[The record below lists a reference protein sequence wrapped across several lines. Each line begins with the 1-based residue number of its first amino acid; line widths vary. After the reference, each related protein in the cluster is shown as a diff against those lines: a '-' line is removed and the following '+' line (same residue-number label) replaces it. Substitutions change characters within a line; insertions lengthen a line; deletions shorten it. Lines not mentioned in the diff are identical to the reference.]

1 MTTFT
6 SQTKS
11 QLAKLLATENIRI
24 EHKKLH
30 TASFDPKNRVL
41 YCPIWKDMSGDLYD
55 LLMGHEVGH
64 ALYTPADGWHDAACS
79 NGKNFKAFLNVVEDA
94 RIEKKVKRKYPGLR
108 PSFVRAYNDLM
119 KKDFFGV
126 SGKDLNDLS
135 FINRLNLY
143 TKSDYSLSIQFGARE
158 KDLVDRVRSCETWE
172 DVLKITGDIWEY
184 SKEEQE
190 QMMEDFNFPFDSA
203 GSDYSDEED
212 FDDSY
217 DDMTDSYGDGQDSD
231 DGDDGDQ
238 ENNNDGSGRAKQSK
252 ESSDGE
258 ETEETEKNSSVINRH
273 KESED
278 YYGGGQFEPTC
289 ETDETFRRRESELLD
304 EKSKDYF
311 YVKFPK
317 PVLENIITPAKRVHE
332 LLSNHYLEDASSI
345 DQCVADFK
353 SKNEKYVSLLAKEF
367 EMRKAAKRFAK
378 AKLSNTGDIDVSRLY
393 KYQIDDNIFRKMMKV
408 PNGKSHGLILAF
420 DRSGSMHNNMYG
432 SIEQMLIIALFCRK
446 VNIPFVV
453 YGFGNNINGRKVD
466 FPKEQN
472 ESIVLQKPL
481 KNFSTEGNEIFF
493 GSVFMREYMNSKM
506 SNSEFSKVLR
516 NMVALMNSYPSP
528 GSGYHRRYNST
539 RFWPPVAEE
548 LSNTPLVQSIVALE
562 PITQQF
568 RKMNNLDIV
577 NTVIIHD
584 GDADYITN
592 YNILNEEGKKLIGT
606 ISPSYSNFFVTD
618 GNKEYKIECNS
629 KLSSVAMQWY
639 TEKTGAKIFG
649 FFITANSSSSNLR
662 NAIGNQ
668 FYNEKG
674 QSVNEM
680 YTNAN
685 DLMENLKTYVATM
698 KKEKFIISHK
708 KGYDK
713 FFLISG
719 GEDLTFDDEFEFESE
734 GKVSAKKLTTAFLKH
749 NKKRQVNRILVNKF
763 IEGIAAD

>member
-24 EHKKLH
+24 EHKKLY
-30 TASFDPKNRVL
+30 TDSFEPKNRVL
-41 YCPIWKDMSGDLYD
+41 YCHILKDMSGDLYD

-108 PSFVRAYNDLM
+108 PAFVRAYNDLM

-143 TKSDYSLSIQFGARE
+143 TKSDYSLPIQFGAKE

-172 DVLKITGDIWEY
+172 DVLKITGDIWDY

-203 GSDYSDEED
+203 GSDYSEEED

-217 DDMTDSYGDGQDSD
+217 DDMTDSYGDSQDSD
-231 DGDDGDQ
+231 DGGDGDQ
-238 ENNNDGSGRAKQSK
+238 ENDNDGSGRAKQNK
-252 ESSDGE
+252 EFSDGE

-273 KESED
+273 KESKD
-278 YYGGGQFEPTC
+278 YCGGDQFEPTC
-289 ETDETFRRRESELLD
+289 ETDETFRRREVELLD

-317 PVLENIITPAKRVHE
+317 PVLESIITPAKRVHE
-332 LLSNHYLEDASSI
+332 LLSNHYVEHASSL
-345 DQCVADFK
+345 DQCVAEFK

-453 YGFGNNINGRKVD
+453 YGFGNNINGRRID
-466 FPKEQN
+466 FPQEQN

-481 KNFSTEGNEIFF
+481 KIFSTEENEIFF

-516 NMVALMNSYPSP
+516 NMIALMNSYPSP
-528 GSGYHRRYNST
+528 GSNQYRRYNHG
-539 RFWPPVAEE
+539 RFWPPAGEE

-568 RKMNNLDIV
+568 RKVNNLDIV

-592 YNILNEEGKKLIGT
+592 YNRADEEGRKLIGN

-649 FFITANSSSSNLR
+649 FFITANSGSNSLKT
-662 NAIGNQ
+662 AIGNQ

-674 QSVNEM
+674 ESINE
-680 YTNAN
+680 THSNIT
-685 DLMENLKTYVATM
+685 DLTENLKNYVATM
-698 KKEKFIISHK
+698 KKEKFLISHK

-713 FFLISG
+713 FFLIAG

-734 GKVSAKKLTTAFLKH
+734 GKVSAKKLATAFLKH

-763 IEGIAAD
+763 IEGIATD